1 MYDHFLLK
9 FISMI
14 NSFWV
19 CLKSLELC
27 SVCKVLRCALS
38 VTIHYIYRC
47 SRPKVFLGKVT
58 LKICSKFTGEHACR
72 DAISIKLLNNFIE
85 TVLGHGCSPV
95 NLLRVFRTPFPR
107 SATWWL
113 RLNIV
118 IVKNVASRYQV
129 ASLE

>member
-19 CLKSLELC
+19 CFKSLELC

-38 VTIHYIYRC
+38 VTIHYIYRR
-47 SRPKVFLGKVT
+47 SRPKVFLGKFT

-72 DAISIKLLNNFIE
+72 DAISIKLLNNLIE
-85 TVLGHGCSPV
+85 IVLGHGCSPV
-95 NLLRVFRTPFPR
+95 NLLHIFRTPFPKNTSGGLLLMYLAKKKIAR
-107 SATWWL
+107 SL
-113 RLNIV
+113 FNRH
-118 IVKNVASRYQV
+118 
-129 ASLE
+129 